1 MREISRLKKY
11 EVADHYILGH
21 SYKETEAETGV
32 SHGSIV
38 NIVKELES
46 GRFTIPSTPL
56 DRVNDLR
63 QLSLDLKKQGLQPSQ
78 ALLGVVAFERLRTL
92 EISPEHL
99 DNWSELMKRFA

>member
-11 EVADHYILGH
+11 EVADHYILGR

-46 GRFTIPSTPL
+46 GRFTIPGTSL
-56 DRVNDLR
+56 DQVSDLR
-63 QLSLDLKKQGLQPSQ
+63 QLSLDKTNQIQKQIDRI
-78 ALLGVVAFERLRTL
+78 FT
-92 EISPEHL
+92 H
-99 DNWSELMKRFA
+99 K